1 MATRSKP
8 KMSAFDALRL
18 RMQNEGIDE
27 EDTLL
32 RSMRERLALEQEQAE
47 RARVADSFKG
57 VTSTVSSTEELVTP
71 RESRSGLSGLM
82 QDNLDVAGGFV
93 DAVQG
98 SLQRSAAGAL
108 RVYKEANVEEYP
120 ELAVVAPVL
129 GVPGLIEY
137 ALGTQATDRMK
148 ELAGNYSDKF
158 AQDAQE
164 NTKGVE
170 QARRV
175 GAARGGLTNQVVET
189 ALDVGE
195 SGSSFLS
202 IVGGPLAAIG
212 IADAFGQAYDKAR
225 RDGLNEEAAA
235 EFAAVNTAPELISL
249 VPAAKIVE
257 RLPGFKQLSKVAKS
271 KIASTIERSLAKG
284 AVTAGGEA
292 FGETTTQAGQILG
305 NGLLAEFSDNEEVRK
320 YAASQLPTT
329 SGEAAV
335 QMWRA
340 AKAGAV
346 TGAGGGSIE
355 GGFSATADA
364 GRRASE
370 FTANMNNA
378 ISEAKTSDMIEQNRA
393 RMEALVKRAESAV
406 QSQSG
411 RQGELFGANDGIA
424 FESDSD
430 RAARLEASALERQ
443 ARARNYA
450 NAEAELQAA
459 DAEARDHAFRDMEL
473 RQMAEANPG
482 NAMAQALAQANIGR
496 LDTIPQTTQGTTSIP
511 ASTGTTQGELFANL
525 ETRTPQEIAVDEE
538 AAKIRTQIDKQDKKA
553 LDAAKSKR
561 AAERRTYMSDLLKEN
576 AGLPADERAKA
587 VAQRMVEWDSANP
600 VPTTVAPVVTPAKAA
615 TPAPVMDTPAP
626 AGADAAVELDSIEA
640 EALTDERTQEQIAA
654 DELSA
659 YREFFPD
666 ATEEQLRAI
675 KTENEASLSSVGDAT
690 PSNQATLADVRD
702 VVSAGIGSNRLNNS
716 VAELVNTG
724 RLKFITRDADI
735 PANSDP
741 NGTGWYDGNSVVVDV
756 RKLDKNNLK
765 GELLRVMSHEF
776 KHAADVSG
784 AAKAGVLT
792 PFIGKSANQ
801 ALIRSIRAAA
811 RDGDVFA
818 QNALRRAGT
827 NATEGTLELEIPAYY
842 AEESQNKP
850 TSITNRIV
858 SAVRTGAKSAFG
870 INDVNLNDVAYLS
883 RKVYEDI
890 ANSDASIAGD
900 IQAPVAMVNSTTAH
914 GYEKAKQEG
923 RTYTSVDGRE
933 KFVTSDA
940 GMKVKPAAYDK
951 LMAGEEMNLGDVIQH
966 DVLFDNYPQAADGIK
981 VRATDSLQPETF
993 GQYDPTTKTLDVA
1006 TTAIKGGDATLRE
1019 AIIHELQ
1026 HGVQDIEG
1034 YSDQFFNTN
1043 TPEMRGA
1050 RAVYNEANKAHD
1062 VASRNVLDQFFAIK
1076 KAIPEMGDSLDQL
1089 VYDFNTPEYS
1099 RASQLA
1105 AEAKRYGIDRLPAKV
1120 REVVTKY
1127 DEITAAQNAAADTF
1141 NSINR
1146 KQFSQYKR
1154 NITEREAF
1162 YTQYNVDTP
1171 QRLLPRNP
1179 EADMRSQEADPET
1192 GIDATRGAIDVIQ
1205 GDGKAK
1211 AFGTLAS
1218 VKEAPATSPVNRE
1231 EVAAAMNDE
1240 LATHNNDLRNAIVG
1254 LLDYTGGLG
1263 RKVDDKLQDSV
1274 GEAAWYAENA
1284 RHNMANLE
1292 AGIKENAKRTGRSE
1306 QAIKTE
1312 ITARMGALGK
1322 ITSTTGR
1329 ENALAAY
1336 VARNPELRP
1345 LIRAYADIAGAS
1357 NAIADQLLAGKD
1369 TPTKADRELAQKI
1382 RDSAFAYTTNIYST
1396 HQGREGKAIAK
1407 DIISTT
1413 ARARKKL
1420 RENKPLTEHER
1431 VTVGAYF
1438 EGLNDV
1444 KNMLTVP
1451 QDKAE
1456 LFKMTDSKLDAL
1468 WDTWGKESSSDLR
1481 AIAMEQAAELG
1492 VDVKEQ
1498 KRAARALMVNRLAKI
1513 APTINS
1519 ADIEAKAAAAIE
1531 EMLGLRTAGP
1541 IVSRT
1546 RSLSQDRGILQ
1557 KREELSPAIA
1567 RLLGKIEDPAT
1578 LLGVTLAKQGELIA
1592 RTKFL
1597 MHLRDSGML
1606 VSKDKA
1612 NLPGYTSFTERVT
1625 GDSAGPLKDFYTTPR
1640 VAAALRG
1647 QLDTYTNY
1655 MDDMARAWIDRDALI
1670 NSGVR
1675 TGLNVVKGGASLAKG
1690 MSIVFDAFNMG
1701 LNAGGSPA
1709 LLVMNGVY
1717 NLKHVRDALK
1727 AGVSSVADQLFDGKG
1742 GLNADLSD
1750 GIRYQVVD
1758 SARVQ
1763 ELRRTA
1769 SKHIKGKIRNIPGAD
1784 QPGKR
1789 AAMSTWYAAK
1799 DGLGT
1804 LKATTAEVF
1813 AMTDAW
1819 TKIAAFKDRV
1829 DTLEAFYKAEGI
1841 EKDMDAI
1848 KSEAAADIRQTN
1860 ITYGKVPPVLK
1871 AAESVGLTTFMGYF
1885 YNVPRVI
1892 VQNNIQGWKDI
1903 KRGLNA
1909 TSGGGRNA
1917 MLSAGV
1923 RRIGGTATATAG
1935 MVMATKAIAQLM
1947 NAASDEDEEK
1957 IAEMKKGL
1965 RDDARFADPI
1975 YLGKDDNGV
1984 PLFFRLGRV
1993 DALGPVNDAFR
2004 VAFDDSISAEEKSKI
2019 IEDQLKGMA
2028 FSSRF
2033 LGEAV
2038 KAYTGEGSN
2047 NPGRAERILGRVAGE
2062 EGRYNLERAIG
2073 LGSYSTGRGAVRV
2086 ADTLLPGQ
2094 VDMFDPNNKTATD
2107 PASTTGA
2114 ILSSLIWTT
2123 GGKADRADPAPVV
2136 RGLSFEIGE
2145 IKKSARNELGE
2156 AVLSGASDERIA
2168 SIIRDASDKMY
2179 EKMSRMTDLYE
2190 AQVAMTGSVRSG
2202 MDMLKEDGKLNSVQI
2217 HNVRRGLPPNDEAK
2231 DLVIELGGLL
2241 SKKSVKERYERR
2253 QESTQSEVNAE
2264 DKERF
2269 NQLYKRLRESYGI
2282 KAGE

>member
-8 KMSAFDALRL
+8 KMSALAALKL

-71 RESRSGLSGLM
+71 RESRSGLSGLV
-82 QDNLDVAGGFV
+82 QDNMDVAGGFV

-98 SLQRSAAGAL
+98 SLQRAGSGAL
-108 RVYKEANVEEYP
+108 RVINEKGDALGPLMQAVLQSTASNLGTIAGQPARGSLEESSSAVADTLRQAAEAN
-120 ELAVVAPVL
+120 A
-129 GVPGLIEY
+129 
-137 ALGTQATDRMK
+137 K
-148 ELAGNYSDKF
+148 EVDKVRQM
-158 AQDAQE
+158 A
-164 NTKGVE
+164 
-170 QARRV
+170 
-175 GAARGGLTNQVVET
+175 AARGGLTNQVVET

-212 IADAFGQAYDKAR
+212 LADAYGQSYDKAR
-225 RDGLNEEAAA
+225 ADGLDEEAAA
-235 EFAAVNTAPELISL
+235 EFAAVNTAPELISFI
-249 VPAAKIVE
+249 PAAKLVE
-257 RLPGFKQLSKVAKS
+257 RLPGFSQLSKVAKS
-271 KIASTIERSLAKG
+271 KIATTVQRALAKG
-284 AVTAGGEA
+284 TVTGGGEA
-292 FGETTTQAGQILG
+292 FGEATTQAGQILG

-320 YAASQLPTT
+320 YAASQLPAT

-335 QMWRA
+335 QIYRA
-340 AKAGAV
+340 AKAGHV
-346 TGAGGGSIE
+346 TGFVGGSVE

-364 GRRASE
+364 GRRTSE

-378 ISEAKTSDMIEQNRA
+378 ISEAKTLDMIEQNRA
-393 RMEALVKRAESAV
+393 RMEALVKQAESAI
-406 QSQSG
+406 QAQSG

-424 FESDSD
+424 FESDEQ
-430 RAARLEASALERQ
+430 RASRLEASALERQ

-450 NAEAELQAA
+450 NAEAELQTA
-459 DAEARDHAFRDMEL
+459 DTEAREQAFRDMEL
-473 RQMAEANPG
+473 RQIAEANPG

-496 LDTIPQTTQGTTSIP
+496 LDAIPQTTQGTTSIP

-553 LDAAKSKR
+553 LDAEKSKR

-587 VAQRMVEWDSANP
+587 VAQKMVEWDSANP
-600 VPTTVAPVVTPAKAA
+600 VPTAATPVATPAKAA
-615 TPAPVMDTPAP
+615 TPAPVIDAP
-626 AGADAAVELDSIEA
+626 AAVELDSIET

-675 KTENEASLSSVGDAT
+675 KTENEASLSSVGNTAPT
-690 PSNQATLADVRD
+690 NQATLADVRD
-702 VVSAGIGSNRLNNS
+702 VVSAGVGSNRLNNS

-784 AAKAGVLT
+784 AAKAGALT

-827 NATEGTLELEIPAYY
+827 NATDGTLDLEIPAYY

-890 ANSDASIAGD
+890 ANSDVSIAGD
-900 IQAPVAMVNSTTAH
+900 IQAPVAMVNSTTAR
-914 GYEKAKQEG
+914 GFEKAKEEG

-940 GMKVKPAAYDK
+940 EMRVRPAAYDR
-951 LMAGEEMNLGDVIQH
+951 LLAGEEMNLGDVIQH
-966 DVLFDNYPQAADGIK
+966 DVLFDNYPQAADGIE
-981 VRATDSLQPETF
+981 VRATDSLPPETY

-1006 TTAIKGGDATLRE
+1006 TTAVKGGDATLRE

-1050 RAVYNEANKAHD
+1050 RAGYNEANKAHD

-1127 DEITAAQNAAADTF
+1127 DEITAAQNAAADSF
-1141 NSINR
+1141 SKISR
-1146 KQFSQYKR
+1146 EQFSGYKR

-1192 GIDATRGAIDVIQ
+1192 GIDATGGAIDVIQ

-1218 VKEAPATSPVNRE
+1218 VKEAPTTSPVNRE
-1231 EVAAAMNDE
+1231 EIAAAMNEE
-1240 LATHNNDLRNAIVG
+1240 LAAHNSEFRNAIVG
-1254 LLDYTGGLG
+1254 VLDYTGGLG
-1263 RKVDDKLQDSV
+1263 RKVDDKLQDSI

-1322 ITSTTGR
+1322 ITSQTGR

-1357 NAIADQLLAGKD
+1357 NIIADQLLAGKD

-1431 VTVGAYF
+1431 TTVGAYF

-1444 KNMLTVP
+1444 KNTLTVP
-1451 QDKAE
+1451 QDKAA

-1468 WDTWGKESSSDLR
+1468 WDTWGKESASDLR
-1481 AIAMEQAAELG
+1481 AMAMEQAAELG
-1492 VDVKEQ
+1492 IDVKEQ
-1498 KRAARALMVNRLAKI
+1498 KRAARVVMVNRLAKI

-1578 LLGVTLAKQGELIA
+1578 LLGATLAKQGELIA

-1690 MSIVFDAFNMG
+1690 MSIVFDALNMG

-1769 SKHIKGKIRNIPGAD
+1769 SKHIKSKIRNIPGAD

-1789 AAMSTWYAAK
+1789 AAMSAWYAAK
-1799 DGLGT
+1799 DKAGT
-1804 LKATTAEVF
+1804 LKATTAEIF

-1829 DTLEAFYKAEGI
+1829 DTLEAFYKADGI

-1871 AAESVGLTTFMGYF
+1871 AVESIGLTTFMGYF

-2019 IEDQLKGMA
+2019 IEDQLKGMV

-2047 NPGRAERILGRVAGE
+2047 NPGRAERILGRVVGE

-2073 LGSYSTGRGAVRV
+2073 LGSYSTGRGVVRV

-2094 VDMFDPNNKTATD
+2094 VDMADPNNKTATD
-2107 PASTTGA
+2107 PASTAGA

-2269 NQLYKRLRESYGI
+2269 QQLYKRLRESYGI